1 MLLEA
6 TKLKSPMGLREG
18 RLGGPPACPETGSRP
33 MTLIATKY
41 EQVCHARRNM
51 AGANSPAPC
60 LWFAEDDKRNKAT
73 DLDTETPPSLVRW
86 PMLPYPFKPLKHNPI
101 VAGLARRLFR
111 LRARGLERFIFTAT
125 TGRSGTLTLTR
136 LFASVPGCHA
146 VHEAHPVM
154 NGSLLRAA
162 SYGDHEIVERV
173 YRRVKS
179 VNIYRA
185 AMRQRY
191 YFEANHL
198 FIKTFARN
206 AVAEFGERIA
216 VVHLVRPAVE
226 VANSIY
232 SLHDYPGTEQGNY
245 WWLDFK
251 APTNVIEIADILS
264 SDPEFSHPFYKALWY
279 WHEIEARV
287 ALWRASVPAVKVID
301 FETRWLN
308 DPERVC
314 CLMEQLGLQY
324 DKNRL
329 AALIGVREH
338 TKESQK
344 IRAALRAEEAKDR
357 AYRFRQLLERLQKR
371 I

>member
-1 MLLEA
+1 MV
-6 TKLKSPMGLREG
+6 GLDA
-18 RLGGPPACPETGSRP
+18 LGSRNVQKNWESAADVD
-33 MTLIATKY
+33 TD
-41 EQVCHARRNM
+41 M
-51 AGANSPAPC
+51 APLP
-60 LWFAEDDKRNKAT
+60 D
-73 DLDTETPPSLVRW
+73 RW
-86 PMLPYPFKPLKHNPI
+86 PMLPYRFKPLIHNRL
-101 VAGLARRLFR
+101 VAGLARRLYR

-125 TGRSGTLTLTR
+125 TGRSGTLTLTK
-136 LFASVPGCHA
+136 LFAAVPGCRA

-162 SYGDHEIVERV
+162 SYGDREIVDRV
-173 YRRVKS
+173 YCRVKS

-206 AVAEFGERIA
+206 AVAEFGRRIA

-232 SLHDYPGTEQGNY
+232 SLRDYPGTERGNY

-251 APTNVIEIADILS
+251 APTNALALADILS

-279 WHEIEARV
+279 WHEIEARI
-287 ALWRASVPAVKVID
+287 ALWRASVPAVTVID

-308 DPERVC
+308 DLGRVC
-314 CLMEQLGLQY
+314 SLMEQLGVQY
-324 DKNRL
+324 EKTRL
-329 AALIGVREH
+329 AALIGAREH
-338 TKESQK
+338 TKERQK
-344 IRAALRAEEAKDR
+344 VRTALPAEEAEHK
-357 AYRFRQLLERLQKR
+357 AYRFRELLERVAPNGSRTAAECL
-371 I
+371 